1 MSIKRG
7 MNTEDMVHKHNG
19 ILLSHKKERN
29 AICSNMDDP
38 RDILSEVRERQILY
52 DAAYMWNLKKKDTNR
67 LIYRSEVVIDV
78 ENNLLITRGEKGKG
92 INWETGTDIYT
103 HYI

>member
-1 MSIKRG
+1 MWMDLENVILREVNQSEKDK
-7 MNTEDMVHKHNG
+7 NYMVN
-19 ILLSHKKERN
+19 
-29 AICSNMDDP
+29 
-38 RDILSEVRERQILY
+38 
-52 DAAYMWNLKKKDTNR
+52 YMWNLKKKDTNR

-78 ENNLLITRGEKGKG
+78 ENNLLITRGEKGEG